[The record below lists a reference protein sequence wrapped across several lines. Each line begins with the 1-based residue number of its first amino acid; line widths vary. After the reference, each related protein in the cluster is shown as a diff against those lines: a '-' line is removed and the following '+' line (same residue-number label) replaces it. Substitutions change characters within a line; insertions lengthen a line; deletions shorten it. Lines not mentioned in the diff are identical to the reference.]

1 MKMLLLSI
9 ALLILAPLGYA
20 ENTKAPGFSLADAD
34 DTEITFPRQ
43 QNGVDIYFFWAS
55 WCPYCKA
62 LMPHLQSMQIEYGDD
77 IRIFAFHIRD
87 EEDPRPVMAERGH
100 DFTLM
105 PEADPVMKLYG
116 VKGVPA
122 LFLVDGNGTIRFNLY
137 EMLFNDSAEFKAMSH
152 GKKAGYRAPNWAAE
166 IRTTIDQVLAER
178 QAD

>member
-20 ENTKAPGFSLADAD
+20 ENTIAPGFTLANAD
-34 DTEITFPRQ
+34 DTQISFPRKH
-43 QNGVDIYFFWAS
+43 NGVDIYLFWAT

-77 IRIFAFHIRD
+77 IRIFAFNIRD
-87 EEDPRPVMAERGH
+87 EEDPWFYMEEKGY

-105 PEADPVMKLYG
+105 LDADPLMKLYG
-116 VKGVPA
+116 VQGVPA
-122 LFLVDGNGTIRFNLY
+122 LFLVDGAGLIHFNLY
-137 EMLFNDSAEFKAMSH
+137 DMIFNDSEEYKALSH

-166 IRTTIDQVLAER
+166 IRITIDKLLSER
-178 QAD
+178 KSR